1 MPRDVSAAG
10 ASETTAT
17 GSLLMISQGAVVGP
31 SKDGLP
37 RRLVQEHG
45 GAVEVLA
52 GHVLTVAVALTVTV
66 VTEVTVI
73 VDAGGKV
80 GHVAGGDVDEVDEVE
95 DFEVGEVVAVPIHE
109 QALESLA
116 EEEEHGLAN
125 AGMGGGSG
133 GVLGGAVYKAQK
145 AEAELGLP
153 TKALKQLSLLQG
165 GIADETASKSPRK
178 ESTLSKKDLET
189 IFKMQAKK

>member
-1 MPRDVSAAG
+1 
-10 ASETTAT
+10 
-17 GSLLMISQGAVVGP
+17 MISQGAVVGA
-31 SKDGLP
+31 SKDGFP

-73 VDAGGKV
+73 VDAGDKV
-80 GHVAGGDVDEVDEVE
+80 GQVAGGDVDELDELE

-109 QALESLA
+109 QALESLEA
-116 EEEEHGLAN
+116 EEEHGLAN
-125 AGMGGGSG
+125 AGMGGGCG

-145 AEAELGLP
+145 AEAELGLL

-165 GIADETASKSPRK
+165 GIADVTASKSPRK
-178 ESTLSKKDLET
+178 ESALGRKDLEI
-189 IFKMQAKK
+189 IFKL

>member
-80 GHVAGGDVDEVDEVE
+80 GHVAGGDVDELE

-116 EEEEHGLAN
+116 VEEEHGLAN
-125 AGMGGGSG
+125 AGIGGGSG

-145 AEAELGLP
+145 AEAELGLL

-165 GIADETASKSPRK
+165 AIADATASNRARK
-178 ESTLSKKDLET
+178 ESALSKKDLET

>member
-1 MPRDVSAAG
+1 
-10 ASETTAT
+10 
-17 GSLLMISQGAVVGP
+17 MISQGAVVGA

-45 GAVEVLA
+45 GAVEVLS

-66 VTEVTVI
+66 VTDVTVI

-80 GHVAGGDVDEVDEVE
+80 GHVAGGDVDELDELE
-95 DFEVGEVVAVPIHE
+95 DFEVREVVAVTIHE

-116 EEEEHGLAN
+116 AEEEHGLAN

-165 GIADETASKSPRK
+165 GIADEAASKSPRK
-178 ESTLSKKDLET
+178 ESALSRKGLET
-189 IFKMQAKK
+189 IFKMQGKK